1 MRSVPY
7 HLIRTAIEMA
17 REASPFVSVIDYMSC
32 ITVAKQPWYGEF
44 KIKPSYTIVHY
55 YVLS

>member
-1 MRSVPY
+1 
-7 HLIRTAIEMA
+7 MA